1 MLGGHLL
8 DRFARFV
15 RTLEKAGQ
23 LSRRIE
29 YLPDDEEVL
38 DRLRRGEGLRRA
50 EIAVL
55 LSYSKLVLYD
65 QLLESNLPD
74 DAYFATD
81 LAAYFPKLLRQPYAA
96 QIGRH
101 RLRREIVVTVVS
113 NDLINRVGINFVH
126 RSEEHTSELQS
137 LMRISYAV
145 FCLKKQTNKLTKIES
160 TNV

>member
-8 DRFARFV
+8 DRFARFM

-38 DRLRRGEGLRRA
+38 DRLRRGEGLSRA

-74 DAYFATD
+74 DDYFATD
-81 LAAYFPKLLRQPYAA
+81 LAAYFPKLLRQPSAA
-96 QIGRH
+96 QIVRH
-101 RLRREIVVTVVS
+101 RRRREIDVTVVS
-113 NDLINRVGINFVH
+113 TDFINRFGTSFV
-126 RSEEHTSELQS
+126 RP
-137 LMRISYAV
+137 
-145 FCLKKQTNKLTKIES
+145 
-160 TNV
+160 

>member
-1 MLGGHLL
+1 MTDDVAGQCTRDNYLQIQAITVTHMLGWHLL
-8 DRFARFV
+8 DRFARFM

-38 DRLRRGEGLRRA
+38 GRLRRGEGLSRA

-74 DAYFATD
+74 DAYFATED
-81 LAAYFPKLLRQPYAA
+81 RKST
-96 QIGRH
+96 
-101 RLRREIVVTVVS
+101 RLNS
-113 NDLINRVGINFVH
+113 SH
-126 RSEEHTSELQS
+126 Q
-137 LMRISYAV
+137 
-145 FCLKKQTNKLTKIES
+145 
-160 TNV
+160 

>member
-8 DRFARFV
+8 DRFARFM

-38 DRLRRGEGLRRA
+38 DRLRRGEGLSRA

-65 QLLESNLPD
+65 QLLESNLPY
-74 DAYFATD
+74 DAYFATE
-81 LAAYFPKLLRQPYAA
+81 LAAYFPKLLRSDAP
-96 QIGRH
+96 
-101 RLRREIVVTVVS
+101 
-113 NDLINRVGINFVH
+113 RVGKGWVSTC
-126 RSEEHTSELQS
+126 RSRWSPAH
-137 LMRISYAV
+137 
-145 FCLKKQTNKLTKIES
+145 
-160 TNV
+160 

>member
-8 DRFARFV
+8 DRFARFM

-38 DRLRRGEGLRRA
+38 DRLRRGEGLSRA

-55 LSYSKLVLYD
+55 LSYSKLVLYE

-81 LAAYFPKLLRQPYAA
+81 LAA
-96 QIGRH
+96 
-101 RLRREIVVTVVS
+101 
-113 NDLINRVGINFVH
+113 D
-126 RSEEHTSELQS
+126 RSEERRVGKEWVSACRPRGSPEHKK
-137 LMRISYAV
+137 
-145 FCLKKQTNKLTKIES
+145 KKQKNTAT
-160 TNV
+160 

>member
-8 DRFARFV
+8 DRFARFM

-38 DRLRRGEGLRRA
+38 DRLRRGEGLSRA

-81 LAAYFPKLLRQPYAA
+81 LAAYFPKLLRQPHAA

-101 RLRREIVVTVVS
+101 RLRRAIVVTVVS
-113 NDLINRVGINFVH
+113 

-137 LMRISYAV
+137 LMR
-145 FCLKKQTNKLTKIES
+145 
-160 TNV
+160 